1 MTFPANDCDRFRDD
15 LAGWIEGDVS
25 PEAAAHLA
33 GCDACRD
40 LRHEAGRV
48 ARGVPRAGADYVA
61 PDPEALVARVLAAL
75 PVAAPAGSVRTP
87 PHGTLA
93 FAATQVAPPAQAAA
107 PFAPPPQPTPAPYAP
122 PAHAAA
128 PGPFPAPPPA
138 GPFRQPA
145 PQGYAPPAVRPGP
158 SRAPLFVGLGL
169 TFAVAAGAIGV
180 LAVRTLAPSPG
191 DDAPHAAP
199 VGPWSAR
206 VGRVLRASAD
216 AAGGFEVQAPG
227 AQGYVA
233 AQEAAALAPGSR
245 VRTDAKTRARLE
257 LDDGSVLVLDRATE
271 VVLDAAAPRAAQL
284 VAGNLVADVAH
295 RDGASAARIAT
306 AAGPVEVL
314 GTRFALAADGDRANV
329 RVTRGVVKVGDAA
342 RAVEVKTGQE
352 ATLSRAEGVSV
363 APAVDLAGATAWAD
377 LAVDPADAPVVGLGE
392 LRARR
397 PGATAERDQAL
408 HLASH
413 GVKVRVVGNVARTEV
428 EEVFRNDTGQ
438 ELEGVY
444 RFPLPPE
451 AQVETLALD
460 VNGRMELGSFVERD
474 RAAAIWRGVIRHAT
488 PRPQPTREEY
498 VWVPGPWHDPALLE
512 WQRGGR
518 FELRVFPIPAHGS
531 RRVAIS
537 YTQAVAPS
545 GGARRYVYPLPH
557 NPDGSTRVDQFS
569 LDVQVLGHDRG
580 RGVRASGYPLAAAAG
595 DAPAGAERFTF
606 AQQNF
611 VPSGDLLVEYELPEA
626 RAPLTAWTYQ
636 PPATP
641 DAPAEPGYVALAL
654 RPSLPRWADAR
665 PRDYV
670 FAVDASRSM
679 VGERIARAA
688 RVVSAAVAEM
698 DPRDRVTVL
707 ACDTRCRPMGE
718 AQYASAEVARGAMA
732 FLNGADPAG
741 ASDLVGQLR
750 DAARAAQAGA
760 AEGRD
765 VRIVY
770 VGDGASTVGW
780 RRPEH
785 IAAEAAAIVP
795 RGAATVTAVAVGG
808 DADAQ
813 SLAALARGGGGVLVP
828 YVPGE
833 RARAAALSTLEATY
847 GVMLRDPEVTLPPGL
862 TAPAPAKV
870 GSIRAGSE
878 ALVLARMSAPSVA
891 GDVVVR
897 GTVNGE
903 PYEARYPVNLRMTGN
918 EGNAFVPR
926 LYAAARIADLEA
938 SGGPTAQ
945 PEILALSQRF
955 RVASRYTSLLVLE
968 SPAMFRAFGVER
980 NTAAPQWTGETA
992 SESTVTAAQ
1001 PGAGDEALDDLTA
1014 DAAGEL
1020 QRSAGGGSGAG
1031 YGLGAGRARGDLG
1044 TMGSAAPAAPAAPA
1058 RVAPAARAS
1067 NGGQIFND
1075 GPSASVTQ
1083 REMPMRR
1090 APPRGRWMRRVW
1102 TRRAELA
1109 ASAGGDVD
1117 RALSARADRAREAL
1131 LAMPDSR
1138 DRHRELYRWLAL
1150 AGEVDDAA
1158 DVAARWTA
1166 RDPLDP
1172 DAIARL
1178 ADVAAL
1184 RGEREKSVR
1193 VLSGVLDVRPDDLA
1207 AHERMAT
1214 LHERAN
1220 DAEAACA
1227 YRVSAAEVR
1236 PQDASVVARAVRCL
1250 RLLGRTE
1257 SVARMLNAVPDAAVR
1272 TRAEAEASVGLA
1284 APASEVR
1291 GELTVTATWE
1301 GGEDL
1306 DLAVIDPRGQR
1317 ISWQGGRAGVTAR
1330 QATDPSSEALGLAR
1344 LSSGEHAIDVVRV
1357 GPGRGPVRVRVH
1369 VRALGQERTFTV
1381 TLTGARARAAKV
1393 NVVRES
1399 QLVPASGPVPGGS
1412 FVAF

>member
-1 MTFPANDCDRFRDD
+1 MTFPSQDCARFRED
-15 LAGWIEGDVS
+15 LGSWIDGDVS

-40 LRHEAGRV
+40 LRHEARRV
-48 ARGVPRAGADYVA
+48 ARVVPRAGADYVA

-75 PVAAPAGSVRTP
+75 PATPATTSARTP
-87 PHGTLA
+87 PHGTQA
-93 FAATQVAPPAQAAA
+93 FAAPPPAA
-107 PFAPPPQPTPAPYAP
+107 PAVAYAPPPVAYA
-122 PAHAAA
+122 A
-128 PGPFPAPPPA
+128 GPFPSPPGYAPAPPP
-138 GPFRQPA
+138 PVLA
-145 PQGYAPPAVRPGP
+145 PTPLRPLP
-158 SRAPLFVGLGL
+158 SRAPLFVGIGL
-169 TFAVAAGAIGV
+169 TFAVAASAIGY
-180 LAVRTLAPSPG
+180 LAVRTLSSAHDEVDEPST
-191 DDAPHAAP
+191 AAA
-199 VGPWSAR
+199 PWSAR
-206 VGRVLRASAD
+206 LGRVLRASAD
-216 AAGGFEVQAPG
+216 ATGGVEVQGPG
-227 AQGYVA
+227 AAGFVA
-233 AQEAAALAPGSR
+233 AQESVALAPGSR
-245 VRTDAKTRARLE
+245 VRTDAKTRARVE

-271 VVLDAAAPRAAQL
+271 VVLDGAAPRSARL

-295 RDGASAARIAT
+295 RANAGVAHIAT
-306 AAGPVEVL
+306 PSGPVEVL
-314 GTRFALAADGDRANV
+314 GTRFSLAATDDRTSV
-329 RVTRGVVKVGDAA
+329 RVTRGVVKLGEAT

-352 ATLSRAEGVSV
+352 ATLSRVDGVSV

-377 LAVDPADAPVVGLGE
+377 LGADPADAPLVGLGE

-397 PGATAERDQAL
+397 PGNTAERDQAL

-413 GVKVRVVGNVARTEV
+413 AVKVRIVGNVARTEV

-451 AQVETLALD
+451 GQVETLALD
-460 VNGRMELGSFVERD
+460 VNGQMELGSFVERD

-488 PRPQPTREEY
+488 PHPQPTREEY

-537 YTQAVAPS
+537 YTQSVAPS
-545 GGARRYVYPLPH
+545 GGVRRYVYPLAH

-569 LDVQVLGHDRG
+569 LDVQVLGHDAA
-580 RGVRASGYPLAAAAG
+580 RGVRAAGYPLAAAAG
-595 DAPAGAERFTF
+595 DVPAGGARYAF

-611 VPSGDLLVEYELPEA
+611 VPSGDLLVEYALPDA

-636 PPATP
+636 PATTP
-641 DAPAEPGYVALAL
+641 DAPAEPGYVALAV
-654 RPSLPRWADAR
+654 RPSLPRWSDAQ

-670 FAVDASRSM
+670 FVVDASRSM
-679 VGERIARAA
+679 VGERIARAS
-688 RVVSAAVAEM
+688 RLVSAAIGEM
-698 DPRDRVTVL
+698 DPHDRVTVL
-707 ACDTRCRPMGE
+707 ACDTRCRSMGT
-718 AQYASAEVARGAMA
+718 AQYASAQAAQGAGA
-732 FLNGADPAG
+732 FLTATEPAG
-741 ASDLVGQLR
+741 ASDLVAQLR
-750 DAARAAQAGA
+750 DAARAAATDA
-760 AEGRD
+760 IAGRD
-765 VRIVY
+765 LRYVY

-785 IAAEAAAIVP
+785 LTAEVSALVP
-795 RGAATVTAVAVGG
+795 RGSATVTAVAIGG

-813 SLAALARGGGGVLVP
+813 SLGALARGGGGVLVP

-833 RARAAALSTLEATY
+833 RVRAAALSMLEATY
-847 GVMLRDPEVTLPPGL
+847 GVMLRDPEVILPPGL
-862 TAPAPAKV
+862 TAAAPSKV
-870 GSIRAGSE
+870 GSIRAGAE
-878 ALVLARMSAPSVA
+878 ALVLARMSAPAVA

-903 PYEARYPVNLRMTGN
+903 PYEARYPVNLRLTTN

-938 SGGPTAQ
+938 AGGPAAR

-992 SESTVTAAQ
+992 SEGTVTAALS
-1001 PGAGDEALDDLTA
+1001 GDASADEVSDA
-1014 DAAGEL
+1014 DAPAEL
-1020 QRSAGGGSGAG
+1020 QRATAGHAAGMGSGYGGLRAGGGGAV
-1031 YGLGAGRARGDLG
+1031 
-1044 TMGSAAPAAPAAPA
+1044 APAAPA
-1058 RVAPAARAS
+1058 RMSADRGDNMADVSSSATRAGELGPGSVVSGRFARPRRPPA
-1067 NGGQIFND
+1067 
-1075 GPSASVTQ
+1075 
-1083 REMPMRR
+1083 
-1090 APPRGRWMRRVW
+1090 GRWMRRVW

-1109 ASAGGDVD
+1109 ATAGEGTDP
-1117 RALSARADRAREAL
+1117 AFSARAERAREAL
-1131 LAMPDSR
+1131 LVNPDSR

-1150 AGEVDDAA
+1150 TGDVDGAA
-1158 DVAARWTA
+1158 DIAARWTG

-1178 ADVAAL
+1178 ADVTAL

-1193 VLSGVLDVRPDDLA
+1193 ILSGVLDVRPDDLA

-1220 DAEAACA
+1220 ENEAACA

-1236 PQDASVVARAVRCL
+1236 PQDAAVVARAVRCERAL
-1250 RLLGRTE
+1250 GRSASAARLL
-1257 SVARMLNAVPDAAVR
+1257 AAVSDAAVR
-1272 TRAEAEASVGLA
+1272 TRAEAEASVGA
-1284 APASEVR
+1284 VSNASDVR
-1291 GELTVTATWE
+1291 GELTVTARWE

-1306 DLAVIDPRGQR
+1306 DLAVVDPRGQR
-1317 ISWQGGRAGVTAR
+1317 ISWQGGRTGITAR
-1330 QATDPSSEALGLAR
+1330 QATDLTGEALGVSR
-1344 LSSGEHAIDVVRV
+1344 LSSGEHRVEVVRT
-1357 GPGRGPVRVRVH
+1357 GASRRPLQVRVT
-1369 VRALGQERTFTV
+1369 VRALGQERSYTV
-1381 TLTGARARAAKV
+1381 VLSGERARVAKV

-1399 QLVPASGPVPGGS
+1399 QLVPAEGPVPGGM
-1412 FVAF
+1412 FQPF